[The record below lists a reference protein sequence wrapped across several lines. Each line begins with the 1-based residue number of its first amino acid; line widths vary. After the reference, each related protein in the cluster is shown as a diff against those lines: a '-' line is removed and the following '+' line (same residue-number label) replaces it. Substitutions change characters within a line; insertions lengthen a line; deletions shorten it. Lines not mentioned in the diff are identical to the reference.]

1 MVPLKRFTHKSIA
14 KGNAW
19 RNISRYLFA
28 VFCFKHNSISLRS
41 LDRLKIRLFAWVF
54 CSHWNTLPALKF
66 RRVAVPCE
74 RCVRSNFYSRS
85 KSRSVPSES
94 WNLSSCHRSGFLFFF
109 FFLFLSFFLS
119 FFFCFCL
126 INGIQKTDILKS
138 GLVRN
143 HSLDGTV
150 EIRFTMPLPALM
162 VWRKTTCFFL
172 NFRHFSNVLEG
183 YDILLQT
190 PLSTLSIKSKY
201 KSEWRRASVNSD
213 QNVRAG

>member
-1 MVPLKRFTHKSIA
+1 MNDVSGPIFTAGRKVV
-14 KGNAW
+14 
-19 RNISRYLFA
+19 RCR
-28 VFCFKHNSISLRS
+28 LRVKTYH
-41 LDRLKIRLFAWVF
+41 LATGQV
-54 CSHWNTLPALKF
+54 
-66 RRVAVPCE
+66 
-74 RCVRSNFYSRS
+74 
-85 KSRSVPSES
+85 
-94 WNLSSCHRSGFLFFF
+94 F
-109 FFLFLSFFLS
+109 FFLLD
-119 FFFCFCL
+119 
-126 INGIQKTDILKS
+126 KRYTKDILKS

-162 VWRKTTCFFL
+162 VWRKTTSFFL

-190 PLSTLSIKSKY
+190 PWSSLSIKAKY

>member
-1 MVPLKRFTHKSIA
+1 MNDVSGPIFTAGRKVVRCRLRVKTCHLA
-14 KGNAW
+14 TGQ
-19 RNISRYLFA
+19 
-28 VFCFKHNSISLRS
+28 VFFFS
-41 LDRLKIRLFAWVF
+41 
-54 CSHWNTLPALKF
+54 
-66 RRVAVPCE
+66 
-74 RCVRSNFYSRS
+74 
-85 KSRSVPSES
+85 
-94 WNLSSCHRSGFLFFF
+94 FFF
-109 FFLFLSFFLS
+109 FSFLSFFL

-172 NFRHFSNVLEG
+172 
-183 YDILLQT
+183 ILGIFPMFWRVMIFYSKPHGRPCL
-190 PLSTLSIKSKY
+190 LKSKH

>member
-1 MVPLKRFTHKSIA
+1 MNDVSGPIFTAGRKFVRCRLRVKTYHLA
-14 KGNAW
+14 TGQ
-19 RNISRYLFA
+19 
-28 VFCFKHNSISLRS
+28 VFFFS
-41 LDRLKIRLFAWVF
+41 
-54 CSHWNTLPALKF
+54 
-66 RRVAVPCE
+66 
-74 RCVRSNFYSRS
+74 
-85 KSRSVPSES
+85 
-94 WNLSSCHRSGFLFFF
+94 FFF
-109 FFLFLSFFLS
+109 FSFLSFFL

-190 PLSTLSIKSKY
+190 PWSTLSIKAKY

>member
-1 MVPLKRFTHKSIA
+1 MNDVSGPIFTAGRKVVRCRLRVKTCHLA
-14 KGNAW
+14 TGQ
-19 RNISRYLFA
+19 
-28 VFCFKHNSISLRS
+28 VFFFS
-41 LDRLKIRLFAWVF
+41 
-54 CSHWNTLPALKF
+54 
-66 RRVAVPCE
+66 
-74 RCVRSNFYSRS
+74 
-85 KSRSVPSES
+85 
-94 WNLSSCHRSGFLFFF
+94 FFF
-109 FFLFLSFFLS
+109 FSFLS
-119 FFFCFCL
+119 FFFLFCFVFCL

-162 VWRKTTCFFL
+162 VWRKTICFFL
-172 NFRHFSNVLEG
+172 HFRHFSNVLEG
-183 YDILLQT
+183 YNILLQT